1 MRICDLAR
9 ERAISETMRRSLL
22 AIAALSAIAA
32 GAVVASAQSP
42 EPTYPVPAFRYVDA
56 KAQRPE
62 PIRGAVRILVDD
74 SFPPFHYRD
83 EANRLTGLNVELA
96 NAMCSELR
104 IRCEIKVLPFADLLP
119 ALARNEGDVI
129 ISALRLTPQ
138 ALTEGKPTRP
148 FYRAL
153 GHFAGQT
160 SNTAPSV
167 DPAQLSGKKIG
178 ALGGSAHEAW
188 LKRYYPD
195 SQIVAFPNHAAL
207 GEALKTSAVDV
218 IFDDAV
224 RLVYWVRGE
233 ASGKCCKLI
242 DGAFIDTAYFSQP
255 LSFIVRRARDDNL
268 LESIDW
274 ALDALQ
280 TNGTFATLFRRYV
293 PLDPW
298 AASASA
304 SQPTASSTTP

>member
-1 MRICDLAR
+1 
-9 ERAISETMRRSLL
+9 MRRSIL
-22 AIAALSAIAA
+22 AIASLLALMAGGHSAP
-32 GAVVASAQSP
+32 AQSP
-42 EPTYPVPAFRYVDA
+42 QSDYPVPLFRFVDA

-62 PIRGAVRILVDD
+62 PVRGAVRILVDD

-83 EANRLTGLNVELA
+83 DNNRLTGLNVELA

-104 IRCEIKVLPFADLLP
+104 IRCEIKVLPFDDLLP
-119 ALARNEGDVI
+119 GLARNEGDVI
-129 ISALRLTPQ
+129 ISALRVTPQ
-138 ALTEGKPTRP
+138 VLAEGKSTRP

-153 GHFAGQT
+153 GHFAT
-160 SNTAPSV
+160 PANTVLTAA

-178 ALGGSAHEAW
+178 VLGGSAHEAW

-195 SQIVAFPNHAAL
+195 SQIVAFPDQAAL
-207 GEALKTSAVDV
+207 GEALKTGAVDAL
-218 IFDDAV
+218 FDDAV

-233 ASGKCCKLI
+233 ASQKCCKLI
-242 DGAFIDTAYFSQP
+242 DGAYIDASYFSQP
-255 LSFIVRRARDDNL
+255 LSFVVRRAREDNL

-274 ALDALQ
+274 ALDQLQ
-280 TNGTFATLFRRYV
+280 TNGTFAKLFRLYV